1 MKIHWNQNPFKTK
14 IEIDSRDL
22 ELLLRRHQS
31 EEYADILCEL
41 DLRLQGKIGGEA
53 LTDPK
58 NILEKISSWSAI
70 YDLSIDSKEIQ
81 NYVEWLDD
89 EHCGDC
95 VCLPCSCVRCE
106 VEDMLGV
113 NTLEGLGKHEALKV
127 LRAFEKVETIDEA
140 INSLERLLEQ
150 PFTSNKPD
158 LWKMFSQKEYE
169 KHIARWKAETVNA
182 LKWLKIYKIKHEF

>member
-31 EEYADILCEL
+31 EKYADILCDL
-41 DLRLQGKIGGEA
+41 DLRLQGTIGGEA

-58 NILEKISSWSAI
+58 NILEKISRWRAI
-70 YDLSIDSKEIQ
+70 CNLSVDSKEIQ

-89 EHCGDC
+89 GHCGDC
-95 VCLPCSCVRCE
+95 VCLPCSCARCE

-127 LRAFEKVETIDEA
+127 LRAFEEFETIDET

-158 LWKMFSQKEYE
+158 SWKMFSQKEYE
-169 KHIARWKAETVNA
+169 KHIARWKAERVNA
-182 LKWLKIYKIKHEF
+182 LKWLKLYKIKHEF